1 MESEKLRILKEKL
14 EKMKKIFHKRQ
25 QRKKISQP
33 GTFFAKKFSQLLQ
46 ELREEKELQK
56 LVEKMRSR
64 ETKPRAY
71 FENRIRK
78 PCNPYSENASEL
90 LFQERD
96 FSIRRSFIN
105 GEVYEVVEISSDEE
119 YLPPEYKP
127 PDNFTQK
134 EEETKNEAIPTV
146 KS

>member
-1 MESEKLRILKEKL
+1 
-14 EKMKKIFHKRQ
+14 MKI
-25 QRKKISQP
+25 
-33 GTFFAKKFSQLLQ
+33 
-46 ELREEKELQK
+46 ELGNLA
-56 LVEKMRSR
+56 
-64 ETKPRAY
+64 THT
-71 FENRIRK
+71 
-78 PCNPYSENASEL
+78 ENASEL